1 MLNSDALTRAVDL
14 QHRSYQLLR
23 WMADAVT
30 KGFIRFETA
39 HNYAALP
46 EAAEAWIISHY
57 QDIPKKARP
66 NEKDIPSFSR
76 LFTTF
81 LENSFDLRQDP
92 GKHLYSPDAHCFCP
106 MCSWLVDAPNLKT
119 KKPVAADKRRAQQM
133 KAGTVRAMAVE
144 IGATLTEDAID
155 VIVSDK
161 ALRETLSMVTYA
173 RDLLDRLDG
182 RAVGPAALVLW
193 RGFAWTP
200 EGSPKKRFTLSAKEI
215 LTCERELAGVI
226 ESVLP
231 TQSES

>member
-1 MLNSDALTRAVDL
+1 MLNPDTITRAVDL
-14 QHRSYQLLR
+14 QQRSYQLLR

-46 EAAEAWIISHY
+46 EAAEAWIKSHY
-57 QDIPKKARP
+57 RDIPKKARP
-66 NEKDIPSFSR
+66 NEKDIPDFSR

-119 KKPVAADKRRAQQM
+119 KKPVAADKRRALQM
-133 KAGTVRAMAVE
+133 KANIVRAMADE
-144 IGATLTEDAID
+144 FGATLADDAID
-155 VIVSDK
+155 AIVNDK
-161 ALRETLSMVTYA
+161 ALRESLSMVTYA
-173 RDLLDRLDG
+173 HDLLGRLDG

-193 RGFAWTP
+193 RGFAWKP
-200 EGSPKKRFTLSAKEI
+200 EGSPIKGFALSAEEI
-215 LTCERELAGVI
+215 LQREHELAEAI
-226 ESVLP
+226 EGIVQ
-231 TQSES
+231 TQSKS

>member
-1 MLNSDALTRAVDL
+1 MLDPDTITRAVDL
-14 QHRSYQLLR
+14 QQRSYQLLR

-39 HNYAALP
+39 HNCAALP

-57 QDIPKKARP
+57 QDIPRKARP
-66 NEKDIPSFSR
+66 NEKDIPNFSR

-119 KKPVAADKRRAQQM
+119 KKPVAADKRRAQEM
-133 KAGTVRAMAVE
+133 KAEIVCAMAGE

-155 VIVSDK
+155 TIVSDK
-161 ALRETLSMVTYA
+161 ALRESLSMVTYA
-173 RDLLDRLDG
+173 HDLLGRLDG

-200 EGSPKKRFTLSAKEI
+200 EGSPKKRFVLSAEEI
-215 LTCERELAGVI
+215 LERERELAEVI

-231 TQSES
+231 AQLES